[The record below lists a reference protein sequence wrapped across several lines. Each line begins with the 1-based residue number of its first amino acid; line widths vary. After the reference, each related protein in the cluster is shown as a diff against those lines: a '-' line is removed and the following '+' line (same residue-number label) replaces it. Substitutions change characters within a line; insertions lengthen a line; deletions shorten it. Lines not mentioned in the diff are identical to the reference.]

1 MSDKFVPYHLCDI
14 NNPPAHLDGNQ
25 KLNWIRAAK
34 KAKKNY
40 QYQQQ
45 HPALDIPT
53 SFYEIIYVNKYTT
66 TETMQKLINHVRNCN
81 EFTFDTE
88 DEKSTKQL
96 ALIQIQ
102 TIPQQLPFFVILVE
116 CAHLPPINSSIH
128 LQIKQLFELIFK
140 FRNNI
145 YSWESLRK
153 EIYPAIVYQW
163 FEWPIKTSVVN
174 FQLKFADWYNWTLS
188 H

>member
-102 TIPQQLPFFVILVE
+102 TIPQ
-116 CAHLPPINSSIH
+116 
-128 LQIKQLFELIFK
+128 
-140 FRNNI
+140 
-145 YSWESLRK
+145 
-153 EIYPAIVYQW
+153 
-163 FEWPIKTSVVN
+163 
-174 FQLKFADWYNWTLS
+174 
-188 H
+188 